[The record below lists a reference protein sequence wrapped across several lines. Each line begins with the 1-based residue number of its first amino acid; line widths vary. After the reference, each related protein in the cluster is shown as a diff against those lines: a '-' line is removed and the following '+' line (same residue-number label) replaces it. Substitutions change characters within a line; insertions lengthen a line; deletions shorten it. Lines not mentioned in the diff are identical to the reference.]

1 MGGRNRLIAVAA
13 ALVLAAAG
21 GARLGAQQITRIAL
35 IDLQKVIA
43 SYPRD
48 SAALKAFEQRK
59 AQVQAEIYTQGQ
71 EINRLQAQRADA
83 EKAGDRAG
91 VQRLDADIAKKTE
104 ALREFVRLR
113 KAEIDELY
121 RKLPASDSFSQAV
134 MKLIE
139 TIAVSNGYS
148 IVLNLSS
155 ADSVMSGFIWYSPEI
170 NITDEVI
177 QALVGKA
184 Q

>member
-1 MGGRNRLIAVAA
+1 MKQRTKSLAILA
-13 ALVLAAAG
+13 ALVFLGVAGGRLAA
-21 GARLGAQQITRIAL
+21 QQMTRIAVL
-35 IDLQKVIA
+35 DLQKVIA

-48 SAALKAFEQRK
+48 SGALKAFEQNK
-59 AQVQAEIYTQGQ
+59 AQVQAEIYVQGA
-71 EINRLQAQRADA
+71 EINKLQAQRAALEGSGD
-83 EKAGDRAG
+83 KAGA
-91 VQRLDADIAKKTE
+91 QRLDGEISRKTE
-104 ALREFVRLR
+104 ALREYVKVK
-113 KAEIDELY
+113 KAELDEQY
-121 RKLPASDSFSQAV
+121 RKLPVADSFTQAV

-170 NITDEVI
+170 NVTDEVI